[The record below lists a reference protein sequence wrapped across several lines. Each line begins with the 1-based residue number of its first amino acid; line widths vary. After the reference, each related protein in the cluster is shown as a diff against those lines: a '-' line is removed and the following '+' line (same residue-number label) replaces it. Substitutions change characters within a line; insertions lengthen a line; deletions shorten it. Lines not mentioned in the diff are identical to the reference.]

1 MIKDIRILF
10 NHPKL
15 KPDTQTKLKFLYR
28 ANEEIEK
35 KQQKEEVYNFR
46 NAKSSE
52 IGIIDT
58 SNEDHRFTMELSP
71 NVEPNK
77 LYDVTMAHQ
86 DLSTSG
92 EAFQVKSDDVDF
104 SPPS

>member
-1 MIKDIRILF
+1 
-10 NHPKL
+10 
-15 KPDTQTKLKFLYR
+15 
-28 ANEEIEK
+28 
-35 KQQKEEVYNFR
+35 
-46 NAKSSE
+46 
-52 IGIIDT
+52 
-58 SNEDHRFTMELSP
+58 MELSP

-104 SPPS
+104 SPPSNGKVGDKMTKHFSDSSSEGSSPKKRIK